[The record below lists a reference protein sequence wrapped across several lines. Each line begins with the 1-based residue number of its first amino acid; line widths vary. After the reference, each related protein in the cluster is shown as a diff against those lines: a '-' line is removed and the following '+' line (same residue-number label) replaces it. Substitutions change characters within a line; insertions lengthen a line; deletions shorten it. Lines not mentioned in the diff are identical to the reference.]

1 MLVPLC
7 TLQLL
12 LTTHL
17 LKEVLL
23 FVAMK
28 VVTAVLRQM
37 VLSSGKE
44 VHAAVEEVIPSAQ
57 RVTVMTAGTLIC
69 ARVDA
74 HLAQLRCAANALKLN
89 AKTMEVVTAE
99 AMVLVL

>member
-17 LKEVLL
+17 LKAVLL

-28 VVTAVLRQM
+28 VVTAVLHQM
-37 VLSSGKE
+37 VLSSGRV
-44 VHAAVEEVIPSAQ
+44 VHAAVEEVIPNAR
-57 RVTVMTAGTLIC
+57 RVTAMTAGTLIC
-69 ARVDA
+69 ARVVA
-74 HLAQLRCAANALKLN
+74 HLAQLRCAANA
-89 AKTMEVVTAE
+89 
-99 AMVLVL
+99 

>member
-7 TLQLL
+7 TPQLL

-17 LKEVLL
+17 HKAELL

-28 VVTAVLRQM
+28 VVTAVLHQM
-37 VLSSGKE
+37 VLSSGRV

-57 RVTVMTAGTLIC
+57 RVTAMTAGTLIC
-69 ARVDA
+69 ARAVA
-74 HLAQLRCAANALKLN
+74 LLAQPRCAANALKLN